1 MLIKSDEEKKAAE
14 RQAERKREE
23 RKQEEWERQLMMS
36 NDFKW
41 EEE

>member
-23 RKQEEWERQLMMS
+23 RKQEEWERQLMMI